1 MVKRGMFISRVSWLL
16 PVILT
21 AAVPKTVSIQTKDTI
36 LRIEANEGAPRLA
49 ELRTPGQPP
58 WTSATP
64 EALMDYALIGAKKRP

>member
-49 ELRTPGQPP
+49 ELQTPG
-58 WTSATP
+58 
-64 EALMDYALIGAKKRP
+64 